1 MPELAID
8 TASDDA
14 AIAVVEA
21 GRVLAEH
28 RWQITTTTS
37 RELLSAIE
45 ATLAAAGVSRLA
57 LTGIAVCTGPGGYG
71 SLRAGVATAQGLALG
86 LGVPLAGVS
95 RLELQAFPHLRPDTT
110 VIAVHDAGRMG
121 VAWAAYRACELIED
135 ARSAPPECVAA
146 PRITDLDVCAGLAP
160 SGIWCGEVSAE
171 LRRALHAASGETRD
185 AGGRSGDTEV
195 RAATNVRAAAD
206 LVRLAH
212 LHRAFGDPAA
222 VDVAYLRPPSIGARA
237 GGP

>member
-14 AIAVVEA
+14 AIAVVE
-21 GRVLAEH
+21 GTRVLAEH
-28 RWQITTTTS
+28 RWRITTTAS
-37 RELLSAIE
+37 RELLAAIE
-45 ATLAAAGVSRLA
+45 ATLAAAGVRREA
-57 LTGIAVCTGPGGYG
+57 LTGIVVCTGPGGYG

-86 LGVPLAGVS
+86 LDVPLAGVE

-121 VAWAAYRACELIED
+121 VAWAAYRACELIDD
-135 ARSAPPECVAA
+135 AQSAPPECVAT
-146 PRITDLDVCAGLAP
+146 PRIDDIEACMRLAP
-160 SGIWCGEVSAE
+160 SGVWCGDLSIK
-171 LRRALHAASGETRD
+171 LRAARD

-195 RAATNVRAAAD
+195 SVATNVRTAAD

-222 VDVAYLRPPSIGARA
+222 VDVTYLRPPSIGARA